1 MENRSLGSWGVILD
15 ESVHEISGEVKDW
28 EELEIAK
35 VGDVIIHPGDVHIY
49 AASQSPEGTNIWCV
63 SGQDFHG

>member
-35 VGDVIIHPGDVHIY
+35 VGDVITPLP
-49 AASQSPEGTNIWCV
+49 S
-63 SGQDFHG
+63 

>member
-35 VGDVIIHPGDVHIY
+35 VGDVIRYPM
-49 AASQSPEGTNIWCV
+49 PLL
-63 SGQDFHG
+63 SGLLSVRHYGMTT